1 MKKIFA
7 GFGLILV
14 TLTVYAFASDHL
26 DSVKEVID
34 KYADGTIE
42 QSRVTAED
50 FNHLVNTVR
59 GINVPDDR
67 DDGHYIGLEMDP
79 IIGVD
84 LAVNGMLKIEME
96 TNSTVCN
103 EVGTIFYN
111 ESNKHFWGCRVIG
124 SMPVRLDV
132 EECAVNSCTGTIPSN
147 ATLCAGDDQG
157 LTQDTAITLVFTCT
171 STQKCEYT
179 CDAGY
184 HEDNGSCVQDTYSC
198 TGTVPSNATL
208 CAGDDQ
214 GLTQDVNI
222 TLVSLCT
229 STQKCEYTCDSGYHY
244 DSSTQV
250 CEPNQCTGTIPSNA
264 TLCAGDDQGL
274 TQDTAISL
282 VPSCTNEQMCEYEC
296 DSGYHYDAKI
306 QACRPNKCV
315 GTIPSNA
322 TLCAGDDQG
331 LTQDVNI
338 TLVSLCTSTQKC
350 EYTCDSGYH
359 YDSSTQVCE
368 PNQCTGTI
376 PSNATLCAGDD
387 QGLTQDTAISLVSS
401 CTSTKKC
408 EYTCDSGY
416 HYDNGTCVVNAG
428 AVRK

>member
-26 DSVKEVID
+26 DCVKGIID
-34 KYADGTIE
+34 KYANGTVE
-42 QSRVTAED
+42 QSRVTAEE
-50 FNHLVNTVR
+50 FNSLVNTVR
-59 GINVPDDR
+59 GINVNVPPQPVNAGDK
-67 DDGHYIGLEMDP
+67 YEMGLGMNPVEE
-79 IIGVD
+79 VD
-84 LAVNGMLKIEME
+84 LAVNGMLKIAKE
-96 TNSTVCN
+96 TNSCS
-103 EVGTIFYN
+103 EAGIIFYN
-111 ESNKHFWGCRVIG
+111 KDNKHFWGCRAVG
-124 SMPVRLDV
+124 SVPVRLDV
-132 EECAVNSCTGTIPSN
+132 DECAVNSCTGAIPSN

-157 LTQDTAITLVFTCT
+157 LTQDIAITLVSTCT

-208 CAGDDQ
+208 CAGDNK
-214 GLTQDVNI
+214 GLTQDTAI
-222 TLVSLCT
+222 SLVPSCT
-229 STQKCEYTCDSGYHY
+229 NEQMCEYECDSGYHY
-244 DSSTQV
+244 DAKIQA
-250 CEPNQCTGTIPSNA
+250 CRPNKCVGTIPSNA

-338 TLVSLCTSTQKC
+338 TLV
-350 EYTCDSGYH
+350 
-359 YDSSTQVCE
+359 
-368 PNQCTGTI
+368 
-376 PSNATLCAGDD
+376 PSCRVAR
-387 QGLTQDTAISLVSS
+387 
-401 CTSTKKC
+401 KC

-428 AVRK
+428 AVRR